1 MKPTRGKRF
10 GTCFSPNTTTLLMLH
25 APQHWLMKMPA
36 QHQVQKGRPSNFRES
51 CKNGNG
57 IFVSRVAR
65 PVPLRRTSLV
75 FELHQ
80 AALHDAY
87 DHYDGPMFTMDE
99 DDDEDE
105 ENGPTWI

>member
-1 MKPTRGKRF
+1 
-10 GTCFSPNTTTLLMLH
+10 MLH
-25 APQHWLMKMPA
+25 APQHWLMKIPA
-36 QHQVQKGRPSNFRES
+36 QHQVQKGRPSHFRDS

-80 AALHDAY
+80 AAQAELHDAY

-99 DDDEDE
+99 DDDD